1 MEISIVNFI
10 AASVC
15 AYEHNDHQVK
25 GYGQGEVNSEKVFSN
40 TMLLL
45 AALEIKEN
53 HGLYKVTKLT
63 ITQEHLDKA
72 NLYKEVLQN
81 DHMLKILSSKNIS
94 NWEKGVYDLLS
105 IEVFDQRTIQT
116 KSNMMAFLPQMAQTI
131 LDKQAKM
138 DKINQLPSKH
148 QGQVGAKLELDVT
161 IMQHF
166 YMNKYNTNLTKAV
179 DQSGNLYIW
188 WGQLAFKENQKLKI
202 TGKVKKHGI
211 EHETGTKS
219 TNLNYVKVKEYAE

>member
-116 KSNMMAFLPQMAQTI
+116 KSNMIFFLS
-131 LDKQAKM
+131 
-138 DKINQLPSKH
+138 LPLAVPY
-148 QGQVGAKLELDVT
+148 G
-161 IMQHF
+161 IP
-166 YMNKYNTNLTKAV
+166 NL
-179 DQSGNLYIW
+179 SY
-188 WGQLAFKENQKLKI
+188 FF
-202 TGKVKKHGI
+202 
-211 EHETGTKS
+211 
-219 TNLNYVKVKEYAE
+219 